1 MCICADVQHVQRNIN
16 NINQGTYFFSTARR
30 RVYILIINVIKEIK
44 DMKKKSNKKGFTIME
59 MLIVVAIIAVLAAIA
74 IPTFNGALTKSK
86 EAADIA
92 NIRAAYA
99 EVTVAYLTDNTA
111 YPTDKDAFLAKVD
124 GGKLNYNDKLTKYAA
139 PTAAAKGEIV
149 YTATK
154 LTNKDSNDH
163 VFKWTFDTSDIN

>member
-1 MCICADVQHVQRNIN
+1 M
-16 NINQGTYFFSTARR
+16 
-30 RVYILIINVIKEIK
+30 YILIINVIKEIK

-139 PTAAAKGEIV
+139 PTDTAKGEIE

-154 LTNKDSNDH
+154 LTNKDNTKT
-163 VFKWTFDTSDIN
+163 FKWELDNPEIK